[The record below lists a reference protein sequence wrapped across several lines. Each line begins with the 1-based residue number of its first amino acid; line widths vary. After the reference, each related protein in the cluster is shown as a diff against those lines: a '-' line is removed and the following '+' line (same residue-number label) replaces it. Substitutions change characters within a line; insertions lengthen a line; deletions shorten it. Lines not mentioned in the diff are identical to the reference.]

1 MSTTWDRIEDVPEG
15 VMVTDRDGHLWL
27 PQTSLTPDGRAYIN
41 GFAPF
46 TDVEAQS

>member
-1 MSTTWDRIEDVPEG
+1 MSATWDRIEDVPEG
-15 VMVTDRDGHLWL
+15 VTVTDRDGHVWL
-27 PQTSLTPDGRAYIN
+27 PQISTTRAGQVYIN